1 MYYLLLDKLILCNYE
16 LFNIYLILVSIV
28 FSIERSFIFNEVVRN
43 VVNLNRNCFDKGK
56 ESFKTF
62 KSFYQREKKNKMTML

>member
-1 MYYLLLDKLILCNYE
+1 MYYLLLNKLILCNYE
-16 LFNIYLILVSIV
+16 LFNIYLILFSFV

-43 VVNLNRNCFDKGK
+43 VVNCNENCLDKEK